1 MAYRYGERH
10 QSLLLPPSIEDYVRP
25 DDPVRAYDAFVDALD
40 LEDLGIT
47 VEAHK
52 RGCPEY
58 SPCIMLK
65 ILVFGYAYGIR
76 SSRKLERA
84 LYHNVAFIWLAGG
97 LKPDHKTICEFRRQN
112 KAALKQVL
120 RQCARFCIELDL
132 IEGNTLFVDGTKMRA
147 NASINQTWDLERCEK
162 AMERIEHRIAEI
174 LVECEQVDQQEQSQ
188 GSLVQLKESL
198 ARQQALQQK
207 VHQVLE
213 KLQSAPRESLNSTDP
228 ECVKVQ
234 SRQGTHAG
242 YNGQIVVDEQ
252 NGLIVH
258 GDVVA
263 ENNDRGQFANQIH
276 EAQQT
281 LEKPCEVA
289 CADAGYSNAEA
300 LALVDQ
306 QGIRVIVP
314 SEDQVH
320 PEERG
325 PFDKSR
331 FLYVAEENV
340 YLCPAGQTL
349 PCRYREADRGRWA
362 YGLLGKTC
370 RLCEHVG
377 ACTTSREGRKLIR
390 YDNEAFREK
399 MRREYDKPS
408 SRVIFS
414 RRKETAELPFG
425 HIKRN
430 LGAGHFMI
438 RGLEGA
444 RAEMSL
450 LASCFNMARLIGI
463 FGVSSLLEKLAA
475 LSRA

>member
-40 LEDLGIT
+40 LEGLGIT
-47 VEAHK
+47 VEAHQ

-58 SPCIMLK
+58 FPRVMLK
-65 ILVFGYAYGIR
+65 ILVLGYAYGIR

-84 LYHNVAFIWLAGG
+84 LYHNIAFIWLAGG

-112 KAALKQVL
+112 KAALKQGL
-120 RQCARFCIELDL
+120 RQGARFCVELDL

-147 NASINQTWDLERCEK
+147 NASINQTWDLDRCEK
-162 AMERIEHRIAEI
+162 ALERIEHRIEEI
-174 LVECEQVDQQEQSQ
+174 LAECEQVDQQEQSQ

-207 VHQVLE
+207 VNEVME
-213 KLQSAPRESLNSTDP
+213 KLKSGPRESLNSTDP

-258 GDVVA
+258 CDVVA
-263 ENNDRGQFANQIH
+263 ENNDRGQFANQI
-276 EAQQT
+276 EGAQEI

-289 CADAGYSNAEA
+289 CADAGYSNAET
-300 LALVDQ
+300 LEPVDQ

-314 SEDQVH
+314 SEEQVH
-320 PEERG
+320 PDEMG

-331 FLYVAEENV
+331 FQYVADEDV
-340 YLCPAGQTL
+340 YLCPAGQKL
-349 PCRYREADRGRWA
+349 PCRRHEVDRERWA

-370 RLCEHVG
+370 RQCQHFG
-377 ACTTSREGRKLIR
+377 ICTTNRLGRKLIR
-390 YDNEAFREK
+390 YDNETFREK
-399 MRREYDKPS
+399 MRQEYNKPS
-408 SRVIFS
+408 SRAIFS

-430 LGAGHFMI
+430 LGAGHFLI
-438 RGLEGA
+438 RGLEGV
-444 RAEMSL
+444 RAEMSV
-450 LASCFNMARLIGI
+450 LASCFNVARLIGI
-463 FGVSSLLEKLAA
+463 FGVSDLLEKLGT
-475 LSRA
+475 RG

>member
-1 MAYRYGERH
+1 MAYRYGERL
-10 QSLLLPPSIEDYVRP
+10 QSLLLPPSIEDFVQA

-40 LEDLGIT
+40 LDGLGIA
-47 VEAHK
+47 VDAHK

-58 SPCIMLK
+58 SPCVMLK

-84 LYHNVAFIWLAGG
+84 LYHNIAFIWLAGG

-147 NASINQTWDLERCEK
+147 NASINQTWNLERCEK
-162 AMERIEHRIAEI
+162 AMEKIEHRIEEI
-174 LVECEQVDQQEQSQ
+174 LAQCEQADQQEQSQ
-188 GSLVQLKESL
+188 GSLVQLKRSL
-198 ARQQALQQK
+198 ARQQTLQQK
-207 VHQVLE
+207 VKEVME
-213 KLQSAPRESLNSTDP
+213 KLKSDPRESLNATDP

-258 GDVVA
+258 CDVVA
-263 ENNDRGQFANQIH
+263 ENNDRGQFANQI
-276 EAQQT
+276 EGAQQT

-289 CADAGYSNAEA
+289 CADAGYSNAET
-300 LALVDQ
+300 LEPVDQ

-314 SEDQVH
+314 SEEQVH
-320 PEERG
+320 PEEMG

-331 FLYVAEENV
+331 FQYVAHEDV
-340 YLCPAGQTL
+340 YLCPAGQKL
-349 PCRYREADRGRWA
+349 PCRRHEVDRGRWA

-370 RLCEHVG
+370 RQCQHFG
-377 ACTTSREGRKLIR
+377 ICTTNRLGRKLIR
-390 YDNEAFREK
+390 YDNETFREK
-399 MRREYDKPS
+399 MRQEYDKPS
-408 SRVIFS
+408 SRAIFS

-430 LGAGHFMI
+430 LGAGHFLI

-444 RAEMSL
+444 RAEMSV
-450 LASCFNMARLIGI
+450 LASCFNVARLIGI
-463 FGVSSLLEKLAA
+463 FGVSCLLEKLGR
-475 LSRA
+475 LG

>member
-40 LEDLGIT
+40 LEGLGIT

-58 SPCIMLK
+58 FPRVMLK

-84 LYHNVAFIWLAGG
+84 LYHNIAFIWLAGG

-120 RQCARFCIELDL
+120 RQCARFCMELDL

-162 AMERIEHRIAEI
+162 TMERIEHRIEEI
-174 LVECEQVDQQEQSQ
+174 LAECEQLDQQEQSQ

-207 VHQVLE
+207 VNQVME
-213 KLQSAPRESLNSTDP
+213 KLKSAPRESLNSTDP

-263 ENNDRGQFANQIH
+263 ENNDRGQFAKQIH

-281 LEKPCEVA
+281 LENPCEVA
-289 CADAGYSNAEA
+289 CADAGYSNAET

-320 PEERG
+320 PEEGGR
-325 PFDKSR
+325 FDKSR
-331 FLYVAEENV
+331 FLYVAEEDV

-362 YGLLGKTC
+362 YGLLGRTC
-370 RLCEHVG
+370 RLCEHFG
-377 ACTTSREGRKLIR
+377 ACTTSRGGRKLIR

-408 SRVIFS
+408 SRAIFS

-430 LGAGHFMI
+430 LGAGHFLI

-463 FGVSSLLEKLAA
+463 FGVSCLLDKLGK
-475 LSRA
+475 LG